1 MTAIPCA
8 QQLNMKTKRPLVI
21 IPLLLL
27 IAAVTT
33 ARAQVIESATGTTAA
48 SITAARDA
56 FRVDLGGGIVA
67 GANGSF
73 GGLRREI
80 NWDGVPDAL
89 SAPNNMPANFFNV
102 NSPRGVVFSTPG
114 TGFQVSANAGI
125 APIQFDNI
133 DPTYSQTFE
142 PFSPQR
148 LFTSLGSNVMDVD
161 FFLPGTNTPA
171 VTNGF
176 GAIFSDVD
184 SVNTTSIQ
192 LFDTSFNSL
201 GTFFVPATAGSE
213 TFSFLGISFVDSV
226 IAHVRITSG
235 NFAVGTGVTD
245 QNGDLRDVVTMDDFL
260 SGEQRGVPDGGST
273 VLLFG
278 LALIAVDSL
287 RRKLQVTD

>member
-1 MTAIPCA
+1 MRSATTWG
-8 QQLNMKTKRPLVI
+8 QLNMKTKRLLVI

-33 ARAQVIESATGTTAA
+33 ARALVIEATGADAT

-56 FRVDLGGGIVA
+56 FRLVLGGGDVA

-89 SAPNNMPANFFNV
+89 SAPNNMPADFFNV
-102 NSPRGVVFSTPG
+102 NSPRGAVFSTPG
-114 TGFQVSANAGI
+114 TGFQVRANAGI

-148 LFTSLGSNVMDVD
+148 LFTSLGSNVMDVN

-171 VTNGF
+171 LTNGF

-184 SVNTTSIQ
+184 SAETTSIP
-192 LFDTSFNSL
+192 LFDKSLNSL
-201 GTFFVPATAGSE
+201 GIFVVPATAGSE
-213 TFSFLGISFVDSV
+213 TFSFFGISFVDSV

-235 NFAVGTGVTD
+235 NSAVGTGITD
-245 QNGDLRDVVTMDDFL
+245 QNGGLRDVVTMDDFL
-260 SGEQRGVPDGGST
+260 YGEPRGVPD
-273 VLLFG
+273 
-278 LALIAVDSL
+278 
-287 RRKLQVTD
+287 

>member
-1 MTAIPCA
+1 MHCF
-8 QQLNMKTKRPLVI
+8 PLHRRI
-21 IPLLLL
+21 AFYGILLL
-27 IAAVTT
+27 IPTWAHALL
-33 ARAQVIESATGTTAA
+33 IESATGTTAA

-80 NWDGVPDAL
+80 NWDGVPDAV
-89 SAPNNMPANFFNV
+89 SAPNNLPADFFNV
-102 NSPRGVVFSTPG
+102 NSPRGAVFATAG

-148 LFTSLGSNVMDVD
+148 LFTSLGSNVMDVN

-171 VTNGF
+171 LTKGF

-184 SVNTTSIQ
+184 LANTTSIQ
-192 LFDTSFNSL
+192 LFDKSLNSL
-201 GTFFVPATAGSE
+201 GTFVVPATAGSE
-213 TFSFLGISFVDSV
+213 TFSFFGISFVDSV

-235 NFAVGTGVTD
+235 NSAVGTGLTD

-260 SGEQRGVPDGGST
+260 YGEPRGVPDGGST
-273 VLLFG
+273 ILLLGF
-278 LALIAVDSL
+278 ALIVVNAL
-287 RRKLQVTD
+287 RRKLQVD

>member
-1 MTAIPCA
+1 
-8 QQLNMKTKRPLVI
+8 MKTKRLLI
-21 IPLLLL
+21 IVPLLLL

-33 ARAQVIESATGTTAA
+33 TRALVIEATGADAA

-56 FRVDLGGGIVA
+56 FRLDLGGGDVA

-89 SAPNNMPANFFNV
+89 SAPNNMPADFFNV
-102 NSPRGVVFSTPG
+102 NSPRGAVFSTPG

-148 LFTSLGSNVMDVD
+148 LFTSLGSNIVDVD
-161 FFLPGTNTPA
+161 FFVPGTTKPA
-171 VTNGF
+171 TTNGF

-184 SVNTTSIQ
+184 LANTTSIEF
-192 LFDTSFNSL
+192 FDTHSNSL
-201 GTFFVPATAGSE
+201 GTFFVPSTTGSE

-235 NFAVGTGVTD
+235 NFPVGTGVTD

-260 SGEQRGVPDGGST
+260 YSEPRSIPDGGST
-273 VLLFG
+273 ILLLGF
-278 LALIAVDSL
+278 ALIGVNAL
-287 RRKLQVTD
+287 RRKLQVTN

>member
-1 MTAIPCA
+1 
-8 QQLNMKTKRPLVI
+8 MKTKRLLVI

-33 ARAQVIESATGTTAA
+33 ARAQVIESATGTNAA

-56 FRVDLGGGIVA
+56 FRLDLGGGIVP

-89 SAPNNMPANFFNV
+89 SAPNNMPADFFNV
-102 NSPRGVVFSTPG
+102 NSPRGAVFSTPG

-142 PFSPQR
+142 AFSPQR
-148 LFTSLGSNVMDVD
+148 LFTSLGSNVMDVN

-201 GTFFVPATAGSE
+201 GTFFVPATTGSE

-260 SGEQRGVPDGGST
+260 YGEPRRVPDGGST
-273 VLLFG
+273 VLLLGF
-278 LALIAVDSL
+278 ALIGVNAL

>member
-1 MTAIPCA
+1 MRSATTWG
-8 QQLNMKTKRPLVI
+8 QLNMKTKRLLVI

-33 ARAQVIESATGTTAA
+33 ARALVIESATGADAA

-56 FRVDLGGGIVA
+56 FRLDLGGGDVA

-80 NWDGVPDAL
+80 NWDGVPDAF
-89 SAPNNMPANFFNV
+89 SAPNNMPADFFNV
-102 NSPRGVVFSTPG
+102 NSPRGAVFSTPG

-148 LFTSLGSNVMDVD
+148 LFTSLGSNVVDVD
-161 FFLPGTNTPA
+161 FFVPGTAIPA
-171 VTNGF
+171 TTNGF

-184 SVNTTSIQ
+184 LAFTTSIE
-192 LFDTSFNSL
+192 LFDTHSNSL
-201 GTFFVPATAGSE
+201 GTFFVPATPGSE

-235 NFAVGTGVTD
+235 NFPVGAGITD

-260 SGEQRGVPDGGST
+260 YSEPKGVPDGGST
-273 VLLFG
+273 ILLLGF
-278 LALIAVDSL
+278 ALIVVNGL
-287 RRKLQVTD
+287 RRKLQVD

>member
-8 QQLNMKTKRPLVI
+8 RQLNMKTKRPLVI

-89 SAPNNMPANFFNV
+89 SAPNNLPADFFNV
-102 NSPRGVVFSTPG
+102 TSPRGVVFSTPG

-125 APIQFDNI
+125 APVQFDNI

-148 LFTSLGSNVMDVD
+148 LFTSLGSNVMDVN

-260 SGEQRGVPDGGST
+260 YGEPRGVPDGGST
-273 VLLFG
+273 VLLLGF
-278 LALIAVDSL
+278 ALIGVIAL

>member
-1 MTAIPCA
+1 
-8 QQLNMKTKRPLVI
+8 MKTKRHLI
-21 IPLLLL
+21 IMPLLLL

-33 ARAQVIESATGTTAA
+33 ARDQVIESATGTAAA

-56 FRVDLGGGIVA
+56 FRLDLGGGIVA

-80 NWDGVPDAL
+80 NWDGVPDAF
-89 SAPNNMPANFFNV
+89 SAPNNLPADFFNV
-102 NSPRGVVFSTPG
+102 NSPRGVVFATPG

-148 LFTSLGSNVMDVD
+148 LFTSLGSNVVDVD
-161 FFLPGTNTPA
+161 FFVPGTTKPA
-171 VTNGF
+171 TTNGF

-184 SVNTTSIQ
+184 LAFTTSIE
-192 LFDTSFNSL
+192 LFDTHSNSL
-201 GTFFVPATAGSE
+201 GTFFVPATPGSE

-235 NFAVGTGVTD
+235 NFPVGSGVTD

-260 SGEQRGVPDGGST
+260 YGESRSILDGGST
-273 VLLFG
+273 ILLLGFALFG
-278 LALIAVDSL
+278 VNAL
-287 RRKLQVTD
+287 RRKLQVTN

>member
-1 MTAIPCA
+1 MNCF
-8 QQLNMKTKRPLVI
+8 PLHRRI
-21 IPLLLL
+21 AFYGILLL
-27 IAAVTT
+27 IPIWAHALL
-33 ARAQVIESATGTTAA
+33 IESATGPTAA
-48 SITAARDA
+48 SITGARDA
-56 FRVDLGGGIVA
+56 FRLDLGGGIVA

-89 SAPNNMPANFFNV
+89 SAPNNLPANFFNV
-102 NSPRGVVFSTPG
+102 NSPRGVVFATPG

-148 LFTSLGSNVMDVD
+148 LFTSLGSNVMDVN

-171 VTNGF
+171 LTNGF

-184 SVNTTSIQ
+184 LANTTSIQ
-192 LFDTSFNSL
+192 LFDKSLNSL
-201 GTFFVPATAGSE
+201 GTFVVPATAGSE
-213 TFSFLGISFVDSV
+213 TFSFLGISFADPV
-226 IAHVRITSG
+226 IARVRITSG
-235 NFAVGTGVTD
+235 NFPVGTGVTD

-260 SGEQRGVPDGGST
+260 YGEPRGVPDGGST
-273 VLLFG
+273 ILLLGF
-278 LALIAVDSL
+278 ALIVVNAL
-287 RRKLQVTD
+287 RRKLQVD

>member
-1 MTAIPCA
+1 
-8 QQLNMKTKRPLVI
+8 MKTKCLLISV
-21 IPLLLL
+21 PLLLL

-33 ARAQVIESATGTTAA
+33 THALVIEATGTDAA

-56 FRVDLGGGIVA
+56 FRLVLGGGDVA

-89 SAPNNMPANFFNV
+89 SAPNNMPADFFNV
-102 NSPRGVVFSTPG
+102 NSPRGAVFSTPG

-142 PFSPQR
+142 PFSAPR
-148 LFTSLGSNVMDVD
+148 LFTSLGSNVVDVD
-161 FFLPGTNTPA
+161 FFVPGTNTPA
-171 VTNGF
+171 STNGF

-184 SVNTTSIQ
+184 LANTTSIE
-192 LFDTSFNSL
+192 LFDTHSTSL
-201 GTFFVPATAGSE
+201 GTFFVPATTGSE

-235 NFAVGTGVTD
+235 NFPVGTGVTD
-245 QNGDLRDVVTMDDFL
+245 QNGDSRDVVTMDDFL
-260 SGEQRGVPDGGST
+260 YSEPRSIPDGGST
-273 VLLFG
+273 ILLLGF
-278 LALIAVDSL
+278 ALIGVNAL
-287 RRKLQVTD
+287 RRKLQVTN

>member
-1 MTAIPCA
+1 
-8 QQLNMKTKRPLVI
+8 MKTKRLLII

-33 ARAQVIESATGTTAA
+33 ARAQVIESSTGANAA

-56 FRVDLGGGIVA
+56 FRLDLGGGDVA

-89 SAPNNMPANFFNV
+89 SAPNNLPANFFNV
-102 NSPRGVVFSTPG
+102 NSPRGAVFSTPG

-148 LFTSLGSNVMDVD
+148 LFASLGSNVMDVN

-260 SGEQRGVPDGGST
+260 YGEPRPVPDGGST
-273 VLLFG
+273 ILLFG
-278 LALIAVDSL
+278 FALLVSTLCDANF
-287 RRKLQVTD
+287 R

>member
-1 MTAIPCA
+1 
-8 QQLNMKTKRPLVI
+8 MKTKRLLVI

-33 ARAQVIESATGTTAA
+33 ARALVIEATGADAT

-56 FRVDLGGGIVA
+56 FRLVLGGGDVA

-80 NWDGVPDAL
+80 NWDGVPDAF
-89 SAPNNMPANFFNV
+89 SAPNNMPADFFNV
-102 NSPRGVVFSTPG
+102 NSPRGAVFATPG

-148 LFTSLGSNVMDVD
+148 LFTSLGSNVVDVD
-161 FFLPGTNTPA
+161 FFVPGTSTPA
-171 VTNGF
+171 SINGF

-184 SVNTTSIQ
+184 LANTTSIE
-192 LFDTSFNSL
+192 LFDTHSNSL
-201 GTFFVPATAGSE
+201 GTFFVPATPGSE

-235 NFAVGTGVTD
+235 NFPVGTGVTD

-260 SGEQRGVPDGGST
+260 YSEPRSIPDGGST
-273 VLLFG
+273 ILLLGF
-278 LALIAVDSL
+278 ALIGVNAL
-287 RRKLQVTD
+287 RRKLQVTN

>member
-1 MTAIPCA
+1 
-8 QQLNMKTKRPLVI
+8 MKTKRLLII
-21 IPLLLL
+21 IPLLLFTV
-27 IAAVTT
+27 AVST
-33 ARAQVIESATGTTAA
+33 ARAQVIESATGINAA

-56 FRVDLGGGIVA
+56 FRLDLGGGDVA

-80 NWDGVPDAL
+80 NWDGVPDAF
-89 SAPNNMPANFFNV
+89 SAPNNMPADFFNV
-102 NSPRGVVFSTPG
+102 TSPRGAVFATPG

-125 APIQFDNI
+125 APVQFDNI

-161 FFLPGTNTPA
+161 FFVPGTTKPA
-171 VTNGF
+171 TTNGF

-184 SVNTTSIQ
+184 LANTTSIE
-192 LFDTSFNSL
+192 LLDIHSNSL
-201 GTFFVPATAGSE
+201 GTFFVPATTGSE

-235 NFAVGTGVTD
+235 NFAVGGGVTD

-260 SGEQRGVPDGGST
+260 YGEPRSIPDGGST

-278 LALIAVDSL
+278 LALIGVHAL

>member
-1 MTAIPCA
+1 
-8 QQLNMKTKRPLVI
+8 MKTKRLLVI

-33 ARAQVIESATGTTAA
+33 ARAQVIESATGTDAA

-56 FRVDLGGGIVA
+56 FRLVLGGGDVA

-80 NWDGVPDAL
+80 NWDGVPDAF
-89 SAPNNMPANFFNV
+89 SAPNNMPADFFNV
-102 NSPRGVVFSTPG
+102 NSPRGAVFSTPG

-148 LFTSLGSNVMDVD
+148 LFTSLGSNVVDVD
-161 FFLPGTNTPA
+161 FFVPGTSTPA
-171 VTNGF
+171 SINGF

-184 SVNTTSIQ
+184 LANTTLIE
-192 LFDTSFNSL
+192 LLDIHANSL
-201 GTFFVPATAGSE
+201 GTFFVPATTGSE

-235 NFAVGTGVTD
+235 NFPVGTGVTD
-245 QNGDLRDVVTMDDFL
+245 QNGDLRDIVTMDDFL
-260 SGEQRGVPDGGST
+260 YDEPRSIPDGGST
-273 VLLFG
+273 VLLLGF
-278 LALIAVDSL
+278 ALIGVNAL

>member
-1 MTAIPCA
+1 
-8 QQLNMKTKRPLVI
+8 MKTKRLLVI

-33 ARAQVIESATGTTAA
+33 ARAQVIESATGPTAA

-56 FRVDLGGGIVA
+56 FRLDLGGGIVA

-89 SAPNNMPANFFNV
+89 SAPNNMPADFFNV
-102 NSPRGVVFSTPG
+102 TSPRGAVFSTPG

-142 PFSPQR
+142 QFSPQR
-148 LFTSLGSNVMDVD
+148 LFTSLGSNVMDVN

-201 GTFFVPATAGSE
+201 GTFFVPATTGSE

-235 NFAVGTGVTD
+235 NFAVGAGVTD

-260 SGEQRGVPDGGST
+260 YGEPRRVPDGGST
-273 VLLFG
+273 VLLLGF
-278 LALIAVDSL
+278 ALIGVNAL
-287 RRKLQVTD
+287 RRKLQVTN

>member
-1 MTAIPCA
+1 
-8 QQLNMKTKRPLVI
+8 
-21 IPLLLL
+21 
-27 IAAVTT
+27 
-33 ARAQVIESATGTTAA
+33 
-48 SITAARDA
+48 
-56 FRVDLGGGIVA
+56 VA

-80 NWDGVPDAL
+80 NWDGVPDAF
-89 SAPNNMPANFFNV
+89 SAPNNMPADFFNV
-102 NSPRGVVFSTPG
+102 NSPRGAVFSTPG

-161 FFLPGTNTPA
+161 FFVPGTTNPA
-171 VTNGF
+171 TTNGF

-184 SVNTTSIQ
+184 LANTTSIE
-192 LFDTSFNSL
+192 LFDTSSNSL
-201 GTFFVPATAGSE
+201 GTFFVPATTGSE

-235 NFAVGTGVTD
+235 NFPVGTGVTD

-260 SGEQRGVPDGGST
+260 YSEPRSIPDGGST
-273 VLLFG
+273 ILLLGFALFG
-278 LALIAVDSL
+278 VNAL
-287 RRKLQVTD
+287 RRKLQVD

>member
-8 QQLNMKTKRPLVI
+8 RQLNMKTKRLLVI

-56 FRVDLGGGIVA
+56 FRLDLGGGIVA

-89 SAPNNMPANFFNV
+89 SAPNNLPADFFNV
-102 NSPRGVVFSTPG
+102 NSPRGVVFATPG

-125 APIQFDNI
+125 APVQFDNI

-148 LFTSLGSNVMDVD
+148 LFTSLGSNVMDVN

-171 VTNGF
+171 LTNGF

-184 SVNTTSIQ
+184 LANTTSIQ

-260 SGEQRGVPDGGST
+260 YREPRGVPDGGST

-278 LALIAVDSL
+278 LALIGVDSL

>member
-1 MTAIPCA
+1 
-8 QQLNMKTKRPLVI
+8 MKTERPLVI

-33 ARAQVIESATGTTAA
+33 TRALVIEATGADAA

-56 FRVDLGGGIVA
+56 FRLDLGGGDVA

-80 NWDGVPDAL
+80 NWDGVPDAF
-89 SAPNNMPANFFNV
+89 SAPNNMPADFFNV
-102 NSPRGVVFSTPG
+102 NSPRGVVFATPG

-125 APIQFDNI
+125 APVQFDNI

-148 LFTSLGSNVMDVD
+148 LFTSLGSNVMDVN

-192 LFDTSFNSL
+192 LFDKSLSSL
-201 GTFFVPATAGSE
+201 GTFVVPATAGSE

-235 NFAVGTGVTD
+235 NFTVGTGVTD

-260 SGEQRGVPDGGST
+260 YGEPRGVPDGGST
-273 VLLFG
+273 VLLLG
-278 LALIAVDSL
+278 CALIGVIAL

>member
-1 MTAIPCA
+1 
-8 QQLNMKTKRPLVI
+8 MKTKRLLII
-21 IPLLLL
+21 IPLLLFTV
-27 IAAVTT
+27 AVTT

-48 SITAARDA
+48 SIIAARDA
-56 FRVDLGGGIVA
+56 FRLDLGGGIVP

-89 SAPNNMPANFFNV
+89 SAPNNLPADFFNV
-102 NSPRGVVFSTPG
+102 NSPRGAVFATPG

-148 LFTSLGSNVMDVD
+148 LFTSLGSNVMDVN
-161 FFLPGTNTPA
+161 FFLPGTNAPA
-171 VTNGF
+171 LTNGF

-184 SVNTTSIQ
+184 LANTTSIQ
-192 LFDTSFNSL
+192 LFDKSLNSL
-201 GTFFVPATAGSE
+201 GTFVVPATAGSE
-213 TFSFLGISFVDSV
+213 TFSFLGISFSDSV
-226 IAHVRITSG
+226 IARVRITSG
-235 NFAVGTGVTD
+235 NFPVGAGITD

-260 SGEQRGVPDGGST
+260 YGEPRPVSDGGST
-273 VLLFG
+273 VLLLGF
-278 LALIAVDSL
+278 ALIGVNAL
-287 RRKLQVTD
+287 RRKLQVTTD

>member
-1 MTAIPCA
+1 
-8 QQLNMKTKRPLVI
+8 MKTKRLLII

-33 ARAQVIESATGTTAA
+33 ARAQVIESATGANAA

-56 FRVDLGGGIVA
+56 FRLDLGGGDVA

-80 NWDGVPDAL
+80 NWDGVPDAF
-89 SAPNNMPANFFNV
+89 SAPNNMPADFFNV
-102 NSPRGVVFSTPG
+102 NSPRGAVFSTPG

-125 APIQFDNI
+125 APVQFDNI

-148 LFTSLGSNVMDVD
+148 LFTSLGSNVMDVN

-192 LFDTSFNSL
+192 LFGTSFNSL

-235 NFAVGTGVTD
+235 SFAVGTGVTD

-260 SGEQRGVPDGGST
+260 YGEPRRVPDGGST
-273 VLLFG
+273 VLLLGF
-278 LALIAVDSL
+278 ALIGVNAL
-287 RRKLQVTD
+287 RRKLEVTRTIP